1 MGQWFSKEQD
11 TRWLWYRILQW
22 NLRTSETL
30 QELFSTHSF
39 KFNQFKK
46 IKLIL
51 TEIFDIIISDGKGIE
66 NNTSSL
72 HYGLSDLKPSIDI
85 LKLYKELVGTIITI
99 GSDSYKPEH
108 LGNYIDETKDI
119 LKELDF
125 SSFCTYNKM

>member
-1 MGQWFSKEQD
+1 MKHYKNYSVL
-11 TRWLWYRILQW
+11 THL
-22 NLRTSETL
+22 NLINL
-30 QELFSTHSF
+30 YALLGPYP
-39 KFNQFKK
+39 FKK

-66 NNTSSL
+66 INTSSL
-72 HYGLSDLKPSIDI
+72 RYGLSDLKPSIDI

-108 LGNYIDETKDI
+108 LGNYIDESKDI

>member
-1 MGQWFSKEQD
+1 VKHYKNYSVL
-11 TRWLWYRILQW
+11 THL
-22 NLRTSETL
+22 NLINL
-30 QELFSTHSF
+30 YDLLGPYP
-39 KFNQFKK
+39 FKK

-125 SSFCTYNKM
+125 KLVQKSRTNI